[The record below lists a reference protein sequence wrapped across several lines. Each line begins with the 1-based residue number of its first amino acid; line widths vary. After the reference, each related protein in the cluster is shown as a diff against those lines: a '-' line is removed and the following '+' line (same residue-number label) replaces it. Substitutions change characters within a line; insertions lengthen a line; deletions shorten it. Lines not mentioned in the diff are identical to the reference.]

1 MIDFGYI
8 NQETNKRLPNKF
20 QNMDFEEFMNK
31 QYIVDMVFP
40 YTSIYTK
47 HNPELYVQN
56 PNMICLIIDSMAL
69 ALFLPTHIGEKFCFI
84 KNAILYDDDDND
96 ENTDDVEYKAKI
108 IHIDHDWDTRKWSYT
123 KIKSFYKILHIIED
137 KTPEEIEYLGKEHEI
152 PFDDYHNIDI
162 QFLTSLLWNSHLS

>member
-1 MIDFGYI
+1 
-8 NQETNKRLPNKF
+8 
-20 QNMDFEEFMNK
+20 
-31 QYIVDMVFP
+31 MVFP
-40 YTSIYTK
+40 NTSIYTK

-84 KNAILYDDDDND
+84 KNAILYDDED
-96 ENTDDVEYKAKI
+96 ENIDDVEYKAKI

-123 KIKSFYKILHIIED
+123 KINSFYKILHIIED
-137 KTPEEIEYLGKEHEI
+137 KTPEEIEYMGKEHKI
-152 PFDDYHNIDI
+152 PFDEYHKIDI